1 MMDDMEARLIEL
13 ETLVAFHEE
22 TITGLSSGLHEQQKA
37 VDDLTRRLAD
47 AESKL
52 REVRVGE
59 MDPADDPPPP
69 HY

>member
-1 MMDDMEARLIEL
+1 MDDMEARLIEL

-22 TITGLSSGLHEQQKA
+22 TITDLGSA
-37 VDDLTRRLAD
+37 VHAQHVAIDDLTRRLAE
-47 AESKL
+47 AEAKL

-59 MDPADDPPPP
+59 PMDPVDEPPP

>member
-1 MMDDMEARLIEL
+1 MDELEPRLIEL

-22 TITGLSSGLHEQQKA
+22 TITSLSNAMHEQQKA
-37 VDDLTRRLAD
+37 IDNLTRRLAQ

-52 REVRVGE
+52 REIRVSDA
-59 MDPADDPPPP
+59 MDPTDEPPPP